1 MQHRGLP
8 KWPTSYVL
16 SRMYYNV
23 IDTGTKERKMNLNR
37 DKIVSYGTLPLVPFQ
52 AKAASLLLLRTGLI
66 LLVVV
71 LPGVPLVPQE
81 LRVHL

>member
-8 KWPTSYVL
+8 KWPNSYV

-23 IDTGTKERKMNLNR
+23 VDTGTKESKMNLNR
-37 DKIVSYGTLPLVPFQ
+37 DKIVSYGTLLLVPFQ
-52 AKAASLLLLRTGLI
+52 AKAASLILLRTGLI

-81 LRVHL
+81 LWVHL